1 MPVFG
6 DGLLTIYSAGCTTLD
21 LPDFESIRGIQ
32 LFYSHLIGEG
42 RVHQTASACEQKGG
56 GGGQANVNIYT
67 SFSNLVPSPRAT

>member
-21 LPDFESIRGIQ
+21 LPGFESIRGIQ

-56 GGGQANVNIYT
+56 GEVR
-67 SFSNLVPSPRAT
+67 PM